1 MDQSEHNDY
10 TLLFAQRQEQLYVE
24 QIRKNIDLEVR
35 LQMISGKY
43 EKAKNELDSI
53 SEMFKQAKV
62 SIETLTN
69 TNAHYNNKLSALEP
83 EYEKLLKLKDDI
95 AKQLNTTNEKLINA
109 ERELARQNVEL
120 QNLYNENVDLKKT
133 TINKK
138 KAKND
143 SNVIE
148 ATEENT
154 F

>member
-35 LQMISGKY
+35 FQMISGKY
-43 EKAKNELDSI
+43 EKTKTELDSI

-69 TNAHYNNKLSALEP
+69 TNAHYTNKLNNLEP

-95 AKQLNTTNEKLINA
+95 SKQLNNTQEKLVNA
-109 ERELARQNVEL
+109 ERELARQKVEL
-120 QNLYNENVDLKKT
+120 QNLYDENVELKKT
-133 TINKK
+133 PINKK
-138 KAKND
+138 KVKPD

-148 ATEENT
+148 TTEENV